1 MKKFNMLGFS
11 VLLLVASLAIS
22 ACTTEV
28 EVIKE
33 VPGETVTVTKEVPV
47 EVIKEV
53 EKIVEKE
60 GAVRTVVEE
69 VIKEVKVKGDT
80 VTVEKIVE
88 VEVIAPPV
96 GAPKGHVKLAAAD
109 INSPNGLPRFCTAG
123 CAETIYMSGI
133 TDVLFNAVNKGGV
146 VTTEPMVALSYILDS
161 SLESGTFTL
170 REGVQFHGGY
180 GEMTSEDVQF
190 SYNDANSVTNPESI
204 HGQAGDFAPLIQSM
218 EALDP
223 YTIKLNYRNYDSRG
237 ILHRF
242 SSFWQ
247 TAGIM
252 STAVFEEHGIEGM
265 QDMYIGVGP
274 FENIEWSQNGKIE
287 GVAFADYYGHVGPEK
302 MTLLEVPEGASR
314 RAMLETGEVAIAQVA
329 TKDYPGL
336 TSKGFNAQKG
346 GMFNTIRDV
355 SMVGNYWETH
365 NALTGA
371 EITRDR
377 DTSLPWVGNPFENG
391 DYDENTPSMVSSQKV
406 REAFA
411 WAIDREA
418 LVENLLG
425 GLGFVN
431 HQAYLAGSNPNY
443 QAEWDW
449 GLDYDKSKAL
459 MAEAGQSGGFEMDL
473 WVGTGELGAEIGESV
488 GAAWQENLG
497 VKVNLIKTAYST
509 YRPGLVARTNKTPGV
524 NICGDENK
532 SNFPYDW
539 AHGFVV
545 SSFSAGGYGVG
556 QEIPYATKSYSKMS
570 GEPDKAVREALA
582 AEFYTNNRKWANCIG
597 FFEEP
602 LWPYWDPNQ
611 IESWDMRPQ
620 ANGNIGTIN
629 NVNLVIMK

>member
-1 MKKFNMLGFS
+1 
-11 VLLLVASLAIS
+11 
-22 ACTTEV
+22 
-28 EVIKE
+28 
-33 VPGETVTVTKEVPV
+33 
-47 EVIKEV
+47 
-53 EKIVEKE
+53 
-60 GAVRTVVEE
+60 
-69 VIKEVKVKGDT
+69 
-80 VTVEKIVE
+80 
-88 VEVIAPPV
+88 
-96 GAPKGHVKLAAAD
+96 
-109 INSPNGLPRFCTAG
+109 
-123 CAETIYMSGI
+123 MSGI
-133 TDVLFNAVNKGGV
+133 TDVLFNAIESGGV
-146 VTTEPMVALSYILDS
+146 VTTDPMIALSYELDP
-161 SLESGTFTL
+161 SLEFGTFKL

-180 GEMTSEDVQF
+180 GEMTAKDVEF

-218 EALDP
+218 EAVDD

-237 ILHRF
+237 VLHRF

-247 TAGIM
+247 TAGIV
-252 STAVFEEHGIEGM
+252 STAVFAEHGVEGM
-265 QDMYIGVGP
+265 QDIYVGVGP
-274 FENIEWSQNGKIE
+274 FENTEWSQNGKIE
-287 GVAFADYYGHVGPEK
+287 GTAFADYYGIVGPEK

-314 RAMLETGEVAIAQVA
+314 RAMIETGEVAISQVS

-336 TSKGFNAQKG
+336 SEKGFNAQKG

-371 EITRDR
+371 ELTRDR
-377 DTSLPWVGNPFENG
+377 DTSLPWIGNPFENG
-391 DYDENTPSMVSSQKV
+391 DYDETTPSMVSSQKV

-411 WAIDREA
+411 FAIDREA

-431 HQAYLAGSNPNY
+431 HQAYLAGSSPSY

-449 GLDYDKSKAL
+449 GLDYDKAKAL
-459 MAEAGQSGGFEMDL
+459 MADAGQSGGFEMDL

-497 VKVNLIKTAYST
+497 VKVNMIKTAYST

-539 AHGFVV
+539 AHGFVK

-556 QEIPYATKSYSKMS
+556 QELPYATKSYSLMS
-570 GEPDKAVREALA
+570 AEPDKAVREELA

-611 IESWDMRPQ
+611 LESWDMRPQ

-629 NVNLVIMK
+629 NINLAVMK